1 MTRQPKKKA
10 LLVGI
15 NAYHDGALRG
25 CVNDVIRVNHVLTH
39 NFGFTKNKDK
49 RMLVDRS
56 ATTKNILARL
66 EWLVKDAQAGD
77 VLFFHYS
84 GHGSQMVD
92 IDYNLDVEPDG
103 LDEIICPVDLDW
115 RDKVVKDDD
124 FARIFAKVPAG
135 VNLTVLLDCCHSGGG
150 LREFG
155 PTPNKIRTLSAPEDI
170 MNRGFDK
177 SLAPK
182 TRGIYADRSI
192 HTIEDQ
198 KGALI
203 SGCRSDQTSADAW
216 IQTERKYMGAFT
228 HYCTKALE
236 SNNWDITYENL
247 AAETNILLDRH
258 GYNQRPELNCPSIY
272 KNKKFLESF

>member
-1 MTRQPKKKA
+1 MSRQPKKKA

-15 NAYHDGALRG
+15 NAYSDGALRG
-25 CVNDVIRVNHVLTH
+25 CVNDVIRMNHVLTH
-39 NFGFTKNKDK
+39 NFGFTKNSDK

-84 GHGSQMVD
+84 GHGSQMIDV
-92 IDYNLDVEPDG
+92 DYNLDVEPDG
-103 LDEIICPVDLDW
+103 LDEIICPVDLNW

-124 FARIFAKVPAG
+124 FARIFAKVPAD

-150 LREFG
+150 LREFS
-155 PTPNKIRTLSAPEDI
+155 PTPNKIRALSAPADI
-170 MNRGFDK
+170 LNRGYDK

-182 TRGIYADRSI
+182 TRGIYIDRAV

-198 KGALI
+198 KGALV
-203 SGCRSDQTSADAW
+203 SGCRSNQTSADAW

-236 SNNWDITYENL
+236 KSNWDITYENL
-247 AAETNILLDRH
+247 AAETNLLLDHH
-258 GYNQRPELNCPSIY
+258 GYDQRPELNCPSIY
-272 KNKKFLESF
+272 RNKKFLEPF

>member
-1 MTRQPKKKA
+1 MSAQPKKKA

-15 NAYHDGALRG
+15 NAYDEGALRG
-25 CVNDVIRVNHVLTH
+25 CVNDVIRMNHVLTH
-39 NFGFTKNKDK
+39 HFGFTKNSDK
-49 RMLVDRS
+49 RMLVDGS
-56 ATTKNILARL
+56 ATSENILARL
-66 EWLVKDAQAGD
+66 EWLVSDAKAGD

-92 IDYNLDVEPDG
+92 VDYDLDEEPDG
-103 LDEIICPVDLDW
+103 LDEIICPVDLNW

-124 FARIFAKVPAG
+124 FARIFATVPAD
-135 VNLTVLLDCCHSGGG
+135 VNLTVILDCCHSGGG

-155 PTPNKIRTLSAPEDI
+155 PTPNKIRTLRAPADI

-182 TRGIYADRSI
+182 SRGIYADRNI

-198 KGALI
+198 KGALV

-228 HYCTKALE
+228 HYFTKALE
-236 SNNWDITYENL
+236 TNNWDMTYEDL
-247 AAETNILLDRH
+247 AIEANKVLDSH
-258 GYNQRPELNCPSIY
+258 GYSQRPELNCPSIY